1 MDNREKLLKEI
12 KKTMTEKV
20 DPLLEQHFGNSTI
33 SAFENDIL
41 YVKLG
46 GACAS
51 CPSAQDTVNDV
62 IREIILDEH
71 PEVKDV
77 ELDTSVSQDLI
88 DFAKELLSKEKK

>member
-1 MDNREKLLKEI
+1 MNTLENI

-20 DPLLEQHFGNSTI
+20 DPLLEQHFGSSTI
-33 SAFENDIL
+33 TGYENDIL
-41 YVKLG
+41 YIKLQ

-62 IREIILDEH
+62 IREIVMNDH

-77 ELDTSVSQDLI
+77 VLDTSVDQDLI
-88 DFAKELLSKEKK
+88 DFAKELLSKKK